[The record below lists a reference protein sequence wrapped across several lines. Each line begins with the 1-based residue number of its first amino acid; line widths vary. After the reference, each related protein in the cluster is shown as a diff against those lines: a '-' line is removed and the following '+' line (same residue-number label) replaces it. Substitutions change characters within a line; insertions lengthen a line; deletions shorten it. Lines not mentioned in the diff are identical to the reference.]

1 MNMSFLQAIIL
12 GVVEGITEFL
22 PISSTGHLILSGRI
36 LGLAETEFLKS
47 FNIAIQSGAILAVL
61 VLYGRTLIRDS
72 RLIKRV
78 LTAFVPTAVIGFI
91 FYKLIKKFLLGNPLV
106 VVVALFL
113 GGIVIVVFEK
123 MYQRRPHSPD
133 PAGGITYSQ
142 AFLIGVFQSLAVVPG
157 VSRSAAT
164 ILGGLSLGLPRRT
177 IVEFSF
183 LLAVPTMLAATGYDL
198 IKSAPAFSLNEAG
211 LLSAGFLVS
220 FAVAVV
226 SIKFLLY
233 FIKRFSFELFGYYRI
248 AIALLF
254 FIFYH

>member
-1 MNMSFLQAIIL
+1 MSFLQAIIL